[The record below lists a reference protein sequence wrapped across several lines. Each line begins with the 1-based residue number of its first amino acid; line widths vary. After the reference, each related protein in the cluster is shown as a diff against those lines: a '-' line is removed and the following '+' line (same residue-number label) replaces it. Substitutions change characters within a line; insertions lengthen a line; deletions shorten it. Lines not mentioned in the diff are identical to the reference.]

1 MKPREI
7 QARDTVCQTS
17 GECLLRLG
25 TLAKFMLRH
34 GSPPSQVAGELGVGD
49 KVCALSLAFRSA
61 PDWFK
66 FQALF
71 EGWNLLVIR
80 SHLRNLRS
88 RQFARPDY

>member
-7 QARDTVCQTS
+7 QARDTVCQNS

-25 TLAKFMLRH
+25 TLARFMLRH
-34 GSPPSQVAGELGVGD
+34 GSPPNEVAGELGVGD

-71 EGWNLLVIR
+71 EGWTVLAIR
-80 SHLRNLRS
+80 SHLRSLS
-88 RQFARPDY
+88 GRQFVRPDY